1 MLYSFRDIV
10 SYFSKIDDFNLPRL
24 HLVHPLAVTPVEFRR
39 DLWHQKTRSSPWPL
53 GYRGGL
59 EALSLSVI
67 LCLAVLLELRLAT
80 DRQTPQHSTASI
92 ASSGKNRV

>member
-24 HLVHPLAVTPVEFRR
+24 HLVHPSAVTPVEFRR

-53 GYRGGL
+53 GYRGG
-59 EALSLSVI
+59 V
-67 LCLAVLLELRLAT
+67 VLVCDLVFSRIIRT
-80 DRQTPQHSTASI
+80 PTCDRQTDTTAQHS
-92 ASSGKNRV
+92 